1 MKKSD
6 QIRNL
11 FPTKF
16 HPLLSSLNRVI
27 QKLQEIR
34 IRVFCPC
41 IFVIGKKEYYPD
53 FHGMLSED
61 IRQAYVFS
69 KEDVDMIFN
78 HICDYSPYAYESQ
91 LKQGFMTVAGGH
103 RVGVC
108 GQVVLENGG
117 IAMLKQVE
125 FLHIRIVHEV
135 LGVGD
140 ALLPYLFDGKEFL
153 NTLIVSSPGA
163 GKTTMLRD
171 LTRSLSDGSAYADGK
186 QICVIDERSELAG
199 CYMGVPQNHIGLR
212 TDVLDGC
219 PKADGMMMAIRSMGP
234 EILVVDELG
243 LKKDYEALDMASV
256 CGISLLASVHG
267 NRLSQI
273 LAEENTYQEV
283 IKRIFQRIVLLEWK
297 WDGNGEKK
305 QVWHIYDMEQ
315 KLLSGKEEGI

>member
-6 QIRNL
+6 QIKNL

-16 HPLLSSLNRVI
+16 HPLLSSLSRVI

-34 IRVFCPC
+34 IRVLCPC
-41 IFVIGKKEYYPD
+41 IFIIGKKEYYPD
-53 FHGMLSED
+53 FNGVLSED

-69 KEDVDMIFN
+69 EEDVDMIFN

-103 RVGVC
+103 RVGVG
-108 GQVVLENGG
+108 GQVVLENGR
-117 IAMLKQVE
+117 IAMMKKVA
-125 FLHIRIVHEV
+125 FLHIRVVHEV
-135 LGVGD
+135 LGAGD
-140 ALLPYLFDGKEFL
+140 EILPYLFEKKEFL
-153 NTLIVSSPGA
+153 NTLIISSPGA

-171 LTRSLSDGSAYADGK
+171 LTRSLSDGSTYADGK

-199 CYMGVPQNHIGLR
+199 CYMGIPQNHIGIR
-212 TDVLDGC
+212 TDVLDAC

-256 CGISLLASVHG
+256 CGIRLLASVHG
-267 NRLSQI
+267 NCLSQI
-273 LAEENTYQEV
+273 LAKENTYQDV
-283 IKRIFQRIVLLEWK
+283 MKRIFQRIILLK
-297 WDGNGEKK
+297 WRRDRDGEKK
-305 QVWHIYDMEQ
+305 QIWQIYDIGQ
-315 KLLSGKEEGI
+315 KLLAEKKGG